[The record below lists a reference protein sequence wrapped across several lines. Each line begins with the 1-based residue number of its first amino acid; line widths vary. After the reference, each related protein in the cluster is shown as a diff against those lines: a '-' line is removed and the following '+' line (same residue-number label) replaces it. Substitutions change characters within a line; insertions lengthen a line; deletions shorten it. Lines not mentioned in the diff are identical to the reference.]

1 MPNHPAERNHD
12 PIRNAYRSQHD
23 GADTPPKLPNKD
35 DPQMTDAISPPV
47 LDDPAGLTPAWV
59 SAALASTGVE
69 VEIIDVRPERV
80 GTGQIGTSYRLHLTY
95 ADPATAATAGAPASL
110 VAKMA
115 GGDPASRDLIS
126 DGYRNEYGFY
136 TEIADTVAITTP
148 RCWYAVISDD
158 NTCFVLL
165 LDDLAPAEPGEQVRG
180 CTLDE
185 ARLALINL
193 AGLHGPRWCDD
204 SLRSIPWMNQQT
216 AEGAAF
222 YGDVLAGAVETFNQR
237 FAHLLPAADAELF
250 TTIPA
255 HLGEWMMTRP
265 ERFST
270 IHGDYRPDNLMFLP
284 DGSAVSTV
292 DWQTLGLGLPGRD
305 VGYFLAT
312 SIDPALR
319 RTHERELVGTYH
331 EALLAG
337 GVTGHSF
344 EECFED
350 YRLGTIQAPLITILG
365 AVYASAEPTPQSD
378 AMFMAMAT
386 RAADAIRDL
395 DPLSLL

>member
-1 MPNHPAERNHD
+1 M
-12 PIRNAYRSQHD
+12 
-23 GADTPPKLPNKD
+23 TPPS
-35 DPQMTDAISPPV
+35 APPV

-59 SAALASTGVE
+59 AAALATTGVE
-69 VEIIDVRPERV
+69 VEITEVRSERV

-95 ADPATAATAGAPASL
+95 ADPQAAAGAGAPVTL

-115 GGDPASRDLIS
+115 GGDPANRGLVS
-126 DGYRNEYGFY
+126 DGYRNEFGFY
-136 TEIADTVAITTP
+136 TEIAQTVAISTP

-180 CTLDE
+180 CTLEE
-185 ARLALINL
+185 AHLALINL
-193 AGLHGPRWCDD
+193 AGLHGPRWCDA
-204 SLRSIPWMNQQT
+204 SLRGISWMNQQT

-222 YGDVLAGAVETFNQR
+222 YGEVLAGAVATFNER
-237 FAHLLPAADAELF
+237 FAQLLPAADAELF

-255 HLGEWMMTRP
+255 RLGDWMLTRP

-284 DGSAVSTV
+284 DHSAVSTV

-319 RTHERELVGTYH
+319 RSHERELVRTYH
-331 EALLAG
+331 EALLTH
-337 GVTGHSF
+337 GVGGHSF

-365 AVYASAEPTPQSD
+365 AVYATAEPTPASD

-386 RAADAIRDL
+386 RSAEAIRDL

>member
-1 MPNHPAERNHD
+1 V
-12 PIRNAYRSQHD
+12 
-23 GADTPPKLPNKD
+23 TPPS
-35 DPQMTDAISPPV
+35 APPV
-47 LDDPAGLTPAWV
+47 LDDAADLTPAWV
-59 SAALASTGVE
+59 AAALATAGIAVTIDGV
-69 VEIIDVRPERV
+69 RTERV
-80 GTGQIGTSYRLHLTY
+80 GTGQIGTSHRLHLDY
-95 ADPATAATAGAPASL
+95 ADPAAAAAAGAPTTL

-115 GGDPASRDLIS
+115 GGDPENRGLVS

-136 TEIADTVAITTP
+136 TEIAATVAIATP
-148 RCWYAVISDD
+148 RCWYAVISED

-180 CTLDE
+180 CTLEE
-185 ARLALINL
+185 AELALTNL
-193 AGLHGPRWCDD
+193 AGLHGPRWCDPR
-204 SLRSIPWMNQQT
+204 LRDIPWMNQQT

-222 YGDVLAGAVETFNQR
+222 YGDVLAGAVITFNER

-255 HLGEWMMTRP
+255 RLGEWMMTRP

-270 IHGDYRPDNLMFLP
+270 IHGDYRPDNLMFQP
-284 DGSAVSTV
+284 DRSAVSTV

-319 RTHERELVGTYH
+319 RAHELDLVRIYH
-331 EALLAG
+331 DALLAH

-344 EECFED
+344 EECVED

-365 AVYASAEPTPQSD
+365 AVYATAEPTPQSD

-386 RAADAIRDL
+386 RCAEAIRDL

>member
-1 MPNHPAERNHD
+1 MPAP
-12 PIRNAYRSQHD
+12 
-23 GADTPPKLPNKD
+23 TP
-35 DPQMTDAISPPV
+35 PPV
-47 LDDPAGLTPAWV
+47 LDDPADLTPGWV
-59 SAALASTGVE
+59 SAAIATTG
-69 VEIIDVRPERV
+69 IDVALTEVRPERV
-80 GTGQIGTSYRLHLTY
+80 GTGQIGTSYRLHITY
-95 ADPATAATAGAPASL
+95 ADPTAAAATGAPATL

-115 GGDPASRDLIS
+115 GGDPENRGLIS
-126 DGYRNEYGFY
+126 DGYRNEFGFY

-148 RCWYAVISDD
+148 RCWYAVISED

-193 AGLHGPRWCDD
+193 AGLHGPRWCDP
-204 SLRSIPWMNQQT
+204 SLRDIPWMNQQT

-222 YGDVLAGAVETFNQR
+222 YGDVLAGAVATFNQR
-237 FAHLLPAADAELF
+237 FAHLLPAADAEMF

-255 HLGEWMMTRP
+255 RLGEWMMTRP

-284 DGSAVSTV
+284 DGSAVSPV
-292 DWQTLGLGLPGRD
+292 DWQTLGLPGRD

-319 RTHERELVGTYH
+319 RSHEHELVSIYH
-331 EALLAG
+331 EALLAR